1 MHDKKEAI
9 LNVIRRALSLGFPNV
24 FGIRRVVDD
33 SIRVLNTHTQFIV
46 LQFLE
51 VRSQGELNWVL
62 SFGSHKA
69 EIRAWQGCVPYW
81 RLWGKNLLPS
91 SSRLLT
97 KSSSLWLQ
105 D

>member
-1 MHDKKEAI
+1 MHDKKEAT

-33 SIRVLNTHTQFIV
+33 SVRVLNTHTQFIV
-46 LQFLE
+46 FQFLE

-69 EIRAWQGCVPYW
+69 EIRACQGCVPYW